1 MQSQALILFLVFQ
14 ICGDFFIGKIEDK
27 VAIAI

>member
-14 ICGDFFIGKIEDK
+14 ICGDFFVGKTEDI
-27 VAIAI
+27 VAMAI